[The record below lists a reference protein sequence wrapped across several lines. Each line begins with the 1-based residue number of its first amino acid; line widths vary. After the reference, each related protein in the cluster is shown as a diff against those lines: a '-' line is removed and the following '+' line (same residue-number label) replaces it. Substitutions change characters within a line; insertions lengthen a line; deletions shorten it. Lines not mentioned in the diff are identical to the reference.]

1 MFGIRP
7 TVLAIDVGTSSV
19 RALLFDTEARQVPE
33 GIVKVPQRPTAHPG
47 EGATYDAEV
56 LLKRVFGA
64 IDAVAARAPDA
75 FDRIV
80 AVGIS
85 TFWHS
90 LVGLDDEGR
99 AVTPV
104 YLWVDMRAA
113 SDAARMREELGGEAV
128 RNRTGC
134 PVHAAY
140 LPAKLRWLQRTD
152 PGLFSRCA
160 RFVSL
165 GELLAMR
172 LHGAE
177 ACVVSPAV
185 ASGSGLYNLRTQAWD
200 PDILDACGIDSEMLG
215 TVVPHDHVLRGLT
228 PEFRARWPRL
238 HDVPWVPAL
247 GDGLMSNLGTAGVG
261 KRRANRIVAMV
272 GTSSAA
278 RAFLEGEPPDP
289 LPRGLWTYRF
299 MPERSLIGGSLGSGG
314 NLVQWVVDTF
324 RIGNLQDAEAE
335 IAWKLQGGV
344 NETSGRTESEGIGH
358 LAFLPFLAG
367 ERSLGWRDDARGVFA
382 NVSFNTQPV
391 DFLRAALEAVA
402 FGMADVIDVLAPAL
416 PSASP
421 AGNPSSGSPA
431 HQPLPAGGLEI
442 VASGNAMVKSAVWI
456 QILADVLGRPILRS
470 PWKEASSRGAAMA
483 ALVAARVVPDLAEIP
498 ALPSEP
504 VTPNATRHAR
514 YTQARLRARELYAKV
529 IW

>member
-1 MFGIRP
+1 M
-7 TVLAIDVGTSSV
+7 AIDVGTSSV
-19 RALLFDTEARQVPE
+19 RALLFDAEARQVPE
-33 GIVKVPQRPTAHPG
+33 AFVKVPQRPTAHPG
-47 EGATYDAEV
+47 EGATYDAEL
-56 LLKRVFGA
+56 LLKRIFGA
-64 IDAVAARAPDA
+64 IDAAAARAPDA

-80 AVGIS
+80 AVGTS

-90 LVGLDDEGR
+90 LVGLDEDGKPI
-99 AVTPV
+99 TPV

-113 SDAARMREELGGEAV
+113 SDAATLREELGGEV
-128 RNRTGC
+128 IRNRTGC

-140 LPAKLRWLQRTD
+140 VPAKLRWLRRTD

-165 GELLAMR
+165 GELLALR
-172 LHGAE
+172 LHGQS
-177 ACVVSPAV
+177 VVSPAV
-185 ASGSGLYNLRTQAWD
+185 ASGSGLHNLRTNAWD
-200 PDILDACGIDSEMLG
+200 PELLEACGIDADMLG
-215 TVVPHDHVLRGLT
+215 TIVPHDHVLRGLT

-238 HDVPWVPAL
+238 HEVPWVPAL

-278 RAFLEGEPPDP
+278 RAFLEGVEPPDP
-289 LPRGLWTYRF
+289 LPRGLWAYRF
-299 MPERSLIGGSLGSGG
+299 MPERTLIGGSLGSGG
-314 NLVQWVVDTF
+314 NMVQWVVDTF

-358 LAFLPFLAG
+358 LMFLPYLAG

-382 NVSFNTQPV
+382 NLSFNTQPV

-416 PSASP
+416 SQAP
-421 AGNPSSGSPA
+421 APGN
-431 HQPLPAGGLEI
+431 LEI

-470 PWKEASSRGAAMA
+470 PWKEASSRGAAMM
-483 ALVAARVVPDLAEIP
+483 ALVAGGVAKDLTEIP

-504 VTPNATRHAR
+504 VTPNAARHAR
-514 YTQARLRARELYAKV
+514 YTQARVRARELYAKV

>member
-1 MFGIRP
+1 MIGTGP

-19 RALLFDTEARQVPE
+19 RALLFDAEARQVPE
-33 GIVKVPQRPTAHPG
+33 AIVKVPQRPTAHPG
-47 EGATYDAEV
+47 EGATYDAEL
-56 LLKRVFGA
+56 LLKRIFGA
-64 IDAVAARAPDA
+64 IDAVAARAPEA
-75 FDRIV
+75 FDRVV

-90 LVGLDDEGR
+90 LVGLDEEGKP
-99 AVTPV
+99 VTPV

-113 SDAARMREELGGEAV
+113 PDAATLREELGGEAI

-140 LPAKLRWLQRTD
+140 LPAKLRWLRRTD
-152 PGLFSRCA
+152 PGLFARCA

-172 LHGAE
+172 LHGRSH
-177 ACVVSPAV
+177 CVASPAI

-200 PDILDACGIDSEMLG
+200 PELLDACEIGAEMLG
-215 TVVPHDHVLRGLT
+215 TVVPHDHVLRGLE
-228 PEFRARWPRL
+228 PAFAARWPRL
-238 HDVPWVPAL
+238 HEVPWVPAL

-272 GTSSAA
+272 GTSSSA
-278 RAFLEGEPPDP
+278 RAFLEGAEPPDP
-289 LPRGLWTYRF
+289 LPRGLWAYRF

-367 ERSLGWRDDARGVFA
+367 ERSLGWRDDARGVYA

-391 DFLRAALEAVA
+391 DFLRAALESVA
-402 FGMADVIDVLAPAL
+402 FGMADVIDVLAPSL
-416 PSASP
+416 PDS
-421 AGNPSSGSPA
+421 N
-431 HQPLPAGGLEI
+431 LEI

-470 PWKEASSRGAAMA
+470 PWKEASSRGAAMT
-483 ALVAARVVPDLAEIP
+483 ALVAGGVAKDLSEIP

-504 VTPNATRHAR
+504 VAPNPARHAR
-514 YTQARLRARELYAKV
+514 YTEARIRARELYARV